1 LAKEK
6 IMNKLGMYTIVAI
19 LIGSSLLAACGQA
32 SAPSANPGAPTVQ
45 SAAPGTAIPT
55 AAEANPVAVRPGN
68 CTILSKDEAGTV
80 LGQTVTEVRNEAKG
94 TICAYQ
100 TEDLIFELNFLNT
113 GGQSAVQYIK
123 TIQEINPDGEL
134 VPGLGDEAL
143 YNSSPAYRILYVRKG
158 DSVYTFGIRSDPAS
172 QVAAPENI
180 PAMEKTLA
188 ELLLSHLP

>member
-6 IMNKLGMYTIVAI
+6 MMNRTGMYTIFAI
-19 LIGSSLLAACGQA
+19 LIGASLLAACGQA
-32 SAPSANPGAPTVQ
+32 SAPAVAQPAASA
-45 SAAPGTAIPT
+45 TAIPT
-55 AAEANPVAVRPGN
+55 AAEANPIAVQPSN

-80 LGQTVTEVRNEAKG
+80 LGQAVTEVRVEAKG

-100 TEDLIFELNFLNT
+100 TKDLIFELNFLNT
-113 GGQSAVQYIK
+113 GGQSGVQFMK
-123 TIQEINPDGEL
+123 AIQGINPDGAL

-143 YNSSPAYRILYVRKG
+143 YNSSPSYRILYVRKG

-180 PAMEKTLA
+180 PAMEKALA
-188 ELLLSHLP
+188 ELLLSHMQ